1 MSNSVAPHKAITKLF
16 VFAYLMGVILQAVSE
31 SERARGEANK
41 SKENGKQKTFTDYQQ
56 QHQRDE

>member
-41 SKENGKQKTFTDYQQ
+41 SKKTENRKQKTFTDYQ
-56 QHQRDE
+56 

>member
-31 SERARGEANK
+31 SERG
-41 SKENGKQKTFTDYQQ
+41 SKQKQKNGKQKTENIHRLSIATSA
-56 QHQRDE
+56 R